1 MLNFSHTEESY
12 QTLLPNVLSLSLIFS
27 LRLYNFCRLK
37 LRVFRLYLVRFY
49 AKGNLYL
56 GQPQRSLILLVPT
69 SLIPL
74 PPTPQPLFWKLAW
87 PSNFSRQMRFN
98 LFKFSPVWPHWS
110 SCSACCNYLIVSTKL
125 WKLQIFQL
133 IFISP
138 YCAEII
144 IIWKQLL
151 VL

>member
-56 GQPQRSLILLVPT
+56 GQPQRSLILLAPT
-69 SLIPL
+69 SLIL
-74 PPTPQPLFWKLAW
+74 PNTTPPPPPSPPPHPKPLFWKLA
-87 PSNFSRQMRFN
+87 
-98 LFKFSPVWPHWS
+98 
-110 SCSACCNYLIVSTKL
+110 
-125 WKLQIFQL
+125 
-133 IFISP
+133 
-138 YCAEII
+138 
-144 IIWKQLL
+144 
-151 VL
+151 